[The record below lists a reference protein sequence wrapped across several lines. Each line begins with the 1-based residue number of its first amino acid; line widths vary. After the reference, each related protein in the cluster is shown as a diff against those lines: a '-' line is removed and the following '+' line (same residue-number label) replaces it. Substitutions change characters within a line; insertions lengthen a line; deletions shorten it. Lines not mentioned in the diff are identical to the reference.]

1 MAETFHAIETTL
13 HVIATGIDAF
23 ATGFHM
29 ITTGFLRARQDCVRA
44 QPDSCVR
51 NKILCVHKR
60 ISCIRSVT
68 GVRGCPKT
76 GESFYFG
83 PMSYLDDHLLDGER
97 IVYRARLHWTIFLK
111 AIIVVLL
118 GIALGIVLYI
128 YEPNYWYIGAALA
141 GLGLLLAIPPFI
153 RYTSTEY
160 AVTNKRLLSK
170 VGFVERESDE
180 TLLSKVEAVAVDQG
194 IVGRMLNFGTLTITG
209 TGGTEEAFPRI
220 AAPLE
225 FRRQIQGQVVA
236 LEERRGFAPSAPPAN
251 APEASRVE
259 RECPYCAERILARA
273 RVCKHC
279 GREVEP
285 VSG

>member
-1 MAETFHAIETTL
+1 
-13 HVIATGIDAF
+13 
-23 ATGFHM
+23 
-29 ITTGFLRARQDCVRA
+29 
-44 QPDSCVR
+44 
-51 NKILCVHKR
+51 
-60 ISCIRSVT
+60 
-68 GVRGCPKT
+68 
-76 GESFYFG
+76 
-83 PMSYLDDHLLDGER
+83 MSYLDDHLLDGER

-111 AIIVVLL
+111 AILVTLL

-128 YEPNYWYIGAALA
+128 YEPPYWYIGAALA
-141 GLGLLLAIPPFI
+141 GLGLLLAISPFI

-180 TLLSKVEAVAVDQG
+180 TLLSKIEAVAVDQG
-194 IVGRMLNFGTLTITG
+194 ILARMLGFGTLTITG

-236 LEERRGFAPSAPPAN
+236 LEERRGFAPPAAASSAP
-251 APEASRVE
+251 ESSRVE
-259 RECPYCAERILARA
+259 RECPYCAEKILARA

-285 VSG
+285 LSA